1 MIAKSWLAAF
11 GGARED
17 MTVPAARS
25 ERKRQGKTEA
35 AGAC

>member
-11 GGARED
+11 RGARED